1 MTDRGFKDG
10 GHQDRGHLI
19 TRIFQDIEWQYRA
32 LCHGRMD
39 LFFSDRNSDN
49 RNQWL
54 TPADRKAK
62 ALCARCPVRRE
73 CLGYGLGEEF
83 GVWGGTRP
91 PERRGRKDIVALLDE
106 MFEQAVSLGLV
117 AREGAA

>member
-1 MTDRGFKDG
+1 VTEDRS
-10 GHQDRGHLI
+10 HLI

-62 ALCARCPVRRE
+62 ALCARCPVRKE
-73 CLGYGLGEEF
+73 CLEYGLGEEF
-83 GVWGGTRP
+83 GIWGGTRP
-91 PERRGRKDIVALLDE
+91 PERRGLRRGRATVYELLDE